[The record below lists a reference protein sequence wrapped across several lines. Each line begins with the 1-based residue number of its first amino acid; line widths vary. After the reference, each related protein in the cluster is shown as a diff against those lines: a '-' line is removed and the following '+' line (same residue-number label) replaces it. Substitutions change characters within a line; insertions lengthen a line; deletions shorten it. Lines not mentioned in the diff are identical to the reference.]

1 MKKFVNLLT
10 ISRIL
15 ATFILPFV
23 WNNLRP
29 LYILIFVASVL
40 MTDFLDGLLARTF
53 HVQSL
58 FGTIMDVVADKV
70 FGIIIIIILASHLPI
85 YYIPLLLELGIALIN
100 FSAAILGATTKSS
113 FLGKTKMWFLGIA
126 IVLGIISIF
135 GTNILEF
142 VGSGFLNDFFKV
154 IYDNIDTFIFSSVFI
169 SVGAEIMVI
178 TDYSRHIVKE
188 LKNKNTHLKYEFKS
202 KDDLKKVLFDTD
214 YCLKHKDEPISKSL
228 LK

>member
-1 MKKFVNLLT
+1 MKKFVNILT
-10 ISRIL
+10 VSRIL
-15 ATFILPFV
+15 ATFALPFV

-40 MTDFLDGLLARTF
+40 ITDFLDGLLARTF

-85 YYIPLLLELGIALIN
+85 YYIPLLLEVGIALIN
-100 FSAAILGATTKSS
+100 FTAAFLGATTKSS

-126 IVLGIISIF
+126 IVLGIISVF
-135 GTNILEF
+135 GTDVIEF
-142 VGSGFLNDFFKV
+142 IKVDFLQV
-154 IYDNIDTFIFSSVFI
+154 IYENIDTFIFSSVFI
-169 SVGAEIMVI
+169 SAGAEIMVI
-178 TDYSRHIVKE
+178 TDYSRHIIKE
-188 LKNKNTHLKYEFKS
+188 LKSNKKRLKYEFKS
-202 KDDLKKVLFDTD
+202 KEDLKIALFDTD

>member
-1 MKKFVNLLT
+1 MKKFVNILT

-15 ATFILPFV
+15 ATFVLPFV

-40 MTDFLDGLLARTF
+40 ITDFLDGLLARTF

-70 FGIIIIIILASHLPI
+70 FGIVIIIILASHLPI
-85 YYIPLLLELGIALIN
+85 YFIPLLLEVGIALIN
-100 FSAAILGATTKSS
+100 FTAAFLGATTKSS
-113 FLGKTKMWFLGIA
+113 FLGKTKMWFLGAA

-142 VGSGFLNDFFKV
+142 VGSGSIYDFFKA
-154 IYDNIDTFIFSSVFI
+154 IYDNIDMFIFSSVFV
-169 SVGAEIMVI
+169 SAGAEIMVI
-178 TDYSRHIVKE
+178 TDYSRHIIKE
-188 LKNKNTHLKYEFKS
+188 LKSKKTHLKYEFKS
-202 KDDLKKVLFDTD
+202 INDLKVVLFDTD